1 MPSPG
6 SARGAEMNWRIPHRR
21 AGAYLVDGSVGS
33 PSLACASSIFKPASG
48 WMEGLF
54 RVHILRPSVTVRPA
68 AEPARPAPARTAIL
82 PQERILLQAILTETD
97 YGCWQ

>member
-33 PSLACASSIFKPASG
+33 PSLACASSIFKPARG

-54 RVHILRPSVTVRPA
+54 RVHILRPSSRFGTRLSRPGLRQRGQQFFLKK
-68 AEPARPAPARTAIL
+68 ESSCK
-82 PQERILLQAILTETD
+82 QS
-97 YGCWQ
+97 